1 MFKIL
6 VEHVDYVLAFFLLI
20 MWIIGEIG
28 GILYIRECREENN
41 ENGKE
46 KILQHQESIRN
57 KSTIHDPARSKSKRK
72 KLPVQGNSAERC
84 LRER

>member
-6 VEHVDYVLAFFLLI
+6 VENVDYVVAFFLLL

-28 GILYIRECREENN
+28 GILYIRECREEIN

-46 KILQHQESIRN
+46 KVLRHQKPIRN
-57 KSTIHDPARSKSKRK
+57 KSTVHDLARSKSKRK
-72 KLPVQGNSAERC
+72 KLSV
-84 LRER
+84 